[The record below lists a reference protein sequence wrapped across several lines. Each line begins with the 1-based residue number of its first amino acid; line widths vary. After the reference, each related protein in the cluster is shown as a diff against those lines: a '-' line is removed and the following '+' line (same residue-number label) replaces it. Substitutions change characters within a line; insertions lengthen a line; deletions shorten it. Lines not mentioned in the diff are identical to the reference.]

1 MMNYKRNHKFIGL
14 SFALA
19 LMSSLN
25 CQAQL
30 LPTPTQEAKPGVRWW
45 WMGSA
50 VDQENL
56 KWNLGEY
63 AKAGIGAVEI
73 TPLYGVQGNDKNDI
87 PYLSPKWMDMLKF
100 VEKENKQVGI
110 ETDMAH
116 RNRLAFRWS
125 LGTYQRSSMQ
135 GGIRRYHRGCEA
147 ETDGDRI
154 QRATK
159 RTCLRQTEGHQGIPY
174 GR

>member
-87 PYLSPKWMDMLKF
+87 PYLSPKWMDMLK
-100 VEKENKQVGI
+100 G
-110 ETDMAH
+110 A
-116 RNRLAFRWS
+116 
-125 LGTYQRSSMQ
+125 
-135 GGIRRYHRGCEA
+135 
-147 ETDGDRI
+147 
-154 QRATK
+154 
-159 RTCLRQTEGHQGIPY
+159 
-174 GR
+174 

>member
-110 ETDMAH
+110 ETDMAT
-116 RNRLAFRWS
+116 
-125 LGTYQRSSMQ
+125 GTGWPF
-135 GGIRRYHRGCEA
+135 GGPWVPISEA
-147 ETDGDRI
+147 ACKAVFVDTIVDVKQKLMEI
-154 QRATK
+154 EFNVPQK
-159 RTCLRQTEGHQGIPY
+159 NVPSPN
-174 GR
+174 

>member
-1 MMNYKRNHKFIGL
+1 MNYKRNHKFIGL
-14 SFALA
+14 SFAMA

-73 TPLYGVQGNDKNDI
+73 TP
-87 PYLSPKWMDMLKF
+87 
-100 VEKENKQVGI
+100 
-110 ETDMAH
+110 
-116 RNRLAFRWS
+116 
-125 LGTYQRSSMQ
+125 SMV
-135 GGIRRYHRGCEA
+135 C
-147 ETDGDRI
+147 
-154 QRATK
+154 RATT
-159 RTCLRQTEGHQGIPY
+159 RTISLISRLNGWTCSNL
-174 GR
+174 

>member
-50 VDQENL
+50 VDKENL
-56 KWNLGEY
+56 KWNLDEY
-63 AKAGIGAVEI
+63 AKAGIGARFA
-73 TPLYGVQGNDKNDI
+73 TQALTG
-87 PYLSPKWMDMLKF
+87 
-100 VEKENKQVGI
+100 
-110 ETDMAH
+110 
-116 RNRLAFRWS
+116 
-125 LGTYQRSSMQ
+125 
-135 GGIRRYHRGCEA
+135 
-147 ETDGDRI
+147 
-154 QRATK
+154 RARHA
-159 RTCLRQTEGHQGIPY
+159 RT
-174 GR
+174 GRA

>member
-1 MMNYKRNHKFIGL
+1 MMNNKRNHKFIGL

-19 LMSSLN
+19 LLSSLN
-25 CQAQL
+25 SQAQL

-56 KWNLGEY
+56 KWNLDEY

-100 VEKENKQVGI
+100 VEGKQAGG
-110 ETDMAH
+110 H
-116 RNRLAFRWS
+116 RDRYVYRHRMAFRWS
-125 LGTYQRSSMQ
+125 LGTYQRGGMQ
-135 GGIRRYHRGCEA
+135 GGVRGYHRGCKA

-154 QRATK
+154 QRASE
-159 RTCLRQTEGHQGIPY
+159 RT
-174 GR
+174 